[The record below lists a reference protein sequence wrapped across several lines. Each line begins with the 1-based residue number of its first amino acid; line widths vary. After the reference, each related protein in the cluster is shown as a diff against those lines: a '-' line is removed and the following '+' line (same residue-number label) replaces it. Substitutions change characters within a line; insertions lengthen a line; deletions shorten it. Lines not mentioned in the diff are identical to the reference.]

1 MKYVVVLYDG
11 MADYPVP
18 ALGGKTP
25 MMVAKKPNFDRM
37 AKHGTVGL
45 VRTVAPGLTPGSDVA
60 NLSVMGYDPCLYYTG
75 RSPLEAVS
83 MGIDLSDTD
92 VALRCN
98 LVTLSDEEDY
108 SEKTMV
114 DYCAGDISSEEAA
127 EIIKTVEEKLGN
139 DIFAFYS
146 GVSYRHCLV
155 WHGGK
160 TEIGKLTPPHDISGR
175 KIGGYLNK
183 NPDAAGLLE
192 LMEKSCEI
200 LKDHPVNLKRI
211 SEGKRPANAIWL
223 WGQGSRPSL
232 PLFEKLYGVKG
243 SVISAVDL
251 LKGIGICAGMNTP
264 DVEGATGYIDTN
276 FEGKAQKAVEELE
289 NGSDFVYIHIEA
301 PDECGHRNEPE
312 NKVKAIELI
321 DSRVLPIVL
330 EALEKYDDYKVMILP
345 DHPTPIVTGTHAS
358 DPVPFMIYHKNGEK
372 DSGVD
377 SINEE
382 TASKTGIFIEE
393 GSSLM
398 GRFLSK

>member
-312 NKVKAIELI
+312 NKVKAIEII

-358 DPVPFMIYHKNGEK
+358 DPVPFMIYHKKDEK

-393 GSSLM
+393 GPSLM